1 MYNAD
6 TVAKLNGT
14 INTNIGNMPM
24 LDYLEIAAL
33 QSGFDSLEDLLKQGY
48 RAPAIPELTI
58 EDYMQYKAE
67 INAQVEE
74 THDTDNGSDISDA
87 R

>member
-6 TVAKLNGT
+6 NVAKLSGN
-14 INTNIGNMPM
+14 INTNMGNMPM

-48 RAPAIPELTI
+48 RVSAMSELTL
-58 EDYMQYKAE
+58 EDYLQYKAE
-67 INAQVEE
+67 INSHIEE
-74 THDTDNGSDISDA
+74 MHGTDVDAVISDV